1 VSSLYTVLCINSNIN
16 RDITL
21 PYVKYH
27 WLLQDLTR
35 QHSLP
40 SAGLTKSRSQTM
52 LQSTAAAPESKDLT
66 PLVKSLIVCLLPE
79 PSHTV
84 PLY

>member
-1 VSSLYTVLCINSNIN
+1 M
-16 RDITL
+16 L
-21 PYVKYH
+21 PYVKYY

-52 LQSTAAAPESKDLT
+52 LQSTAVTPESKDLT
-66 PLVKSLIVCLLPE
+66 PLVKSLIVCLLPKLTH
-79 PSHTV
+79 PV